1 VCYHYTNIA
10 YNDTNILKK
19 ITMAY
24 DRIKIYQQ
32 ALDLIEKKK
41 LFFIEDVVTLL
52 PISKPTF
59 YEFFEIDS
67 NELNTIKEGL
77 DKNKIEVKN
86 GLRNK
91 WYNGNNPLTQM
102 ALYKLIGTEEEYHRI
117 ASTKTENKNINI
129 EKPIFG
135 GIDLDVEENDST
147 T

>member
-1 VCYHYTNIA
+1 
-10 YNDTNILKK
+10 
-19 ITMAY
+19 MAY
-24 DRIKIYQQ
+24 DRIKIYNQ

-52 PISKPTF
+52 PCDKTTF
-59 YEFFEIDS
+59 YRFFEVES
-67 NELNTIKEGL
+67 NEYNTIKEGL

-129 EKPIFG
+129 EKPIFNG
-135 GIDLDVEENDST
+135 LDLNVKNEET
-147 T
+147 E

>member
-1 VCYHYTNIA
+1 
-10 YNDTNILKK
+10 
-19 ITMAY
+19 MAY
-24 DRIKIYQQ
+24 DRVKIYQQ

-59 YEFFEIDS
+59 YDYFQIDS
-67 NELNTIKEGL
+67 NELNTIKEL
-77 DKNKIEVKN
+77 LEKNKIEIKN

-129 EKPIFG
+129 ERPIFNG
-135 GIDLDVEENDST
+135 LDINVKNEESE
-147 T
+147 

>member
-1 VCYHYTNIA
+1 
-10 YNDTNILKK
+10 
-19 ITMAY
+19 MAY
-24 DRIKIYQQ
+24 DRIKIYDQ

-135 GIDLDVEENDST
+135 GINLDVEENDST
-147 T
+147 N

>member
-1 VCYHYTNIA
+1 
-10 YNDTNILKK
+10 
-19 ITMAY
+19 MAY
-24 DRIKIYQQ
+24 DRIKIYNQ

>member
-1 VCYHYTNIA
+1 
-10 YNDTNILKK
+10 
-19 ITMAY
+19 MAY

-52 PISKPTF
+52 PCTKSTF
-59 YEFFEIDS
+59 YDFFPIDS

-91 WYNGNNPLTQM
+91 WYNGSNPLTQM

-135 GIDLDVEENDST
+135 GIDLDVEENDGT
-147 T
+147 N

>member
-1 VCYHYTNIA
+1 
-10 YNDTNILKK
+10 
-19 ITMAY
+19 MAY
-24 DRIKIYQQ
+24 DRNKIYQQ

>member
-1 VCYHYTNIA
+1 
-10 YNDTNILKK
+10 
-19 ITMAY
+19 MAY
-24 DRIKIYQQ
+24 DRIKIYNQ

-52 PISKPTF
+52 PCSRSTF
-59 YEFFEIDS
+59 WDMFPDKS
-67 NELNTIKEGL
+67 DELDNIKELL

-117 ASTKTENKNINI
+117 ASTKTTTEQTINVNKLPDWLTAPIENSNSNKS
-129 EKPIFG
+129 E
-135 GIDLDVEENDST
+135 
-147 T
+147 

>member
-1 VCYHYTNIA
+1 
-10 YNDTNILKK
+10 
-19 ITMAY
+19 MAY
-24 DRIKIYQQ
+24 DRVKIYNQ

-52 PISKPTF
+52 PISKKTF
-59 YEFFEIDS
+59 YEWFVIDS
-67 NELNTIKEGL
+67 DECNTIKELL
-77 DKNKIEVKN
+77 DKNKIEIKN

-129 EKPIFG
+129 EKPIFN
-135 GIDLDVEENDST
+135 GIDINVENQESE
-147 T
+147 

>member
-1 VCYHYTNIA
+1 
-10 YNDTNILKK
+10 
-19 ITMAY
+19 MAY
-24 DRIKIYQQ
+24 DRVKIYQQ

-52 PISKPTF
+52 PISKQTF
-59 YEFFEIDS
+59 YDYFKVDS
-67 NELNTIKEGL
+67 YELDTIKELL
-77 DKNKIEVKN
+77 DKNKIEIKN

-129 EKPIFG
+129 EKPIFN
-135 GIDLDVEENDST
+135 GIDINVENKESE
-147 T
+147 

>member
-1 VCYHYTNIA
+1 MA
-10 YNDTNILKK
+10 YN
-19 ITMAY
+19 
-24 DRIKIYQQ
+24 RVKIYEQ

-52 PISKPTF
+52 PISKKTF
-59 YEFFEIDS
+59 YEWFPIDS
-67 NELNTIKEGL
+67 DECNTIKEGL
-77 DKNKIEVKN
+77 DKNKIDIKN

-129 EKPIFG
+129 EKPIFNG
-135 GIDLDVEENDST
+135 LDLNVKNEET
-147 T
+147 E

>member
-1 VCYHYTNIA
+1 
-10 YNDTNILKK
+10 
-19 ITMAY
+19 MAY
-24 DRIKIYQQ
+24 DRIKIYNQ

-52 PISKPTF
+52 PISKKSF
-59 YEFFEIDS
+59 YEWYPIDS
-67 NELNTIKEGL
+67 DECNTIKEAL
-77 DKNKIEVKN
+77 DKNKIDVKN

-129 EKPIFG
+129 EKPLFN
-135 GIDLDVEENDST
+135 GIDLNVKENNSPTEDSEPE
-147 T
+147 

>member
-1 VCYHYTNIA
+1 
-10 YNDTNILKK
+10 
-19 ITMAY
+19 MAY
-24 DRIKIYQQ
+24 DRIKIYNQ

-52 PISKPTF
+52 PCDKTSF
-59 YEFFEIDS
+59 YRFFEVES
-67 NELNTIKEGL
+67 NEYNTIKEAL
-77 DKNKIEVKN
+77 DKNKIDVKN

-129 EKPIFG
+129 EKPLFN
-135 GIDLDVEENDST
+135 GIDLNVKENNSPREDSEPE
-147 T
+147 

>member
-1 VCYHYTNIA
+1 
-10 YNDTNILKK
+10 
-19 ITMAY
+19 MAY
-24 DRIKIYQQ
+24 DRIKIYNQ

-52 PISKPTF
+52 PISKKSF
-59 YEFFEIDS
+59 YEWYPIDS
-67 NELNTIKEGL
+67 NECNTIKEAL
-77 DKNKIEVKN
+77 DKNKIDVKN

-129 EKPIFG
+129 EKPLFN
-135 GIDLDVEENDST
+135 GIDLNVKENNSPREDSEPE
-147 T
+147 

>member
-1 VCYHYTNIA
+1 
-10 YNDTNILKK
+10 
-19 ITMAY
+19 MAY
-24 DRIKIYQQ
+24 DRIKIYNQ

-52 PISKPTF
+52 PCNKTTF
-59 YEFFEIDS
+59 YDFFKIDS
-67 NELNTIKEGL
+67 NELNTIKEAL
-77 DKNKIEVKN
+77 DKNKIDVKN

-129 EKPIFG
+129 EKPLFN
-135 GIDLDVEENDST
+135 GIDLNVKEDNSTGEDS
-147 T
+147 